1 MNTKCIYDD
10 AAENSIM
17 QTITI
22 AVSAILIASGL
33 VTAPGL
39 INNARDN
46 NATTDLANIAY
57 AEEML
62 LGTSGQY
69 HASLTQAQADSS
81 GFWLGKQENIKYSLS
96 GKVSSHKALV
106 CSDPNWHYL
115 VKATSSSGKTFFRAS
130 GSAVTS
136 TDIAKLKVPSCITNL
151 PAYSEFISGAVEAPN
166 PTTPVNPDPPVVVE
180 APLAFTTAASQS
192 RLINRSMAMDLGT
205 NSTKSTTYSVVDGE
219 LPTGTTLKDSAITGD
234 VTKGGTYNFTI
245 EAKTPTQTAEQDF
258 TVKVVLTEAAG
269 WSAESPLNEQA
280 HDWKYV
286 RMSPSKQYQLAND
299 GSGTFR
305 SADYGSSWTKVASFT
320 GDYVLSVSNDG
331 MKMWAG
337 SRANGDIQ
345 RSLDGGLTWTKMKS
359 MGSKVTFMEMSE
371 DGSTVVVSFAGVS
384 GVYNYNNGLTAT
396 STPSQTQLYA
406 STHYS
411 MVGANKGGGFVLAM
425 SYSEDRIRVARTPS
439 DNTYVTV
446 AGSGFGR
453 GFWMGKYGTA
463 DDNITGI
470 NKDGVVWKS
479 TNGGYNWTKGVT
491 TPMLN
496 ITELEVTS
504 SGHIVVINDGKLFL
518 SKDAGATWTNISPNP
533 DDTYVSVE
541 TTADNGIT
549 LVSSQVGGK
558 GGYVYNF
565 TGTL

>member
-46 NATTDLANIAY
+46 NARTDLANVAY

-62 LGTSGQY
+62 MGTSGQY
-69 HASLTQAQADSS
+69 HASLTQAQADAS
-81 GFWLGKQENIKYSLS
+81 GFWLGKQENIKYTLS

-106 CSDPNWHYL
+106 CNDPNWHYL
-115 VKATSSSGKTFFRAS
+115 AKATSSSGKTFFRAS

-136 TDIAKLKVPSCITNL
+136 TDITKLNVPSCITNL
-151 PAYSEFISGAVEAPN
+151 PAYSEFISGSVEAPN
-166 PTTPVNPDPPVVVE
+166 PITPVNPDPPVVVE
-180 APLAFTTAASQS
+180 APLAFTTAATQS

-205 NSTKSTTYSVVDGE
+205 NSAKSTTYSVVDGE
-219 LPTGTTLKDSAITGD
+219 LPTGTALKDSTITGD
-234 VTKGGTYNFTI
+234 VTKSGTYNFTI

-258 TVKVVLTEAAG
+258 TVKVVLTEAPG

-299 GSGTFR
+299 GSSTFR
-305 SADYGSSWTKVASFT
+305 SADYGSSWTKVAAFT

-331 MKMWAG
+331 TKMWAA

-345 RSLDGGLTWTKMKS
+345 RSLDGGLTWMKLKA
-359 MGSKVTFMEMSE
+359 MGTKVTFMEMSE
-371 DGSTVVVSFAGVS
+371 SGNGVVVAYEKSAAYHYTNLAGP
-384 GVYNYNNGLTAT
+384 TT
-396 STPSQTQLYA
+396 TPTQLSVYTA
-406 STHYS
+406 THYS
-411 MVGANKGGGFVLAM
+411 MVGSPIDGGFVIAN
-425 SYSEDRIRVARTPS
+425 SYKPDIIRVFTSPS
-439 DNTYVTV
+439 TNTYKTVT
-446 AGSGFGR
+446 GSGFGL

-463 DDNITGI
+463 DSNITGI
-470 NKDGVVWKS
+470 NTKGEVWKS
-479 TNGGYNWTKGVT
+479 TDNGNNWTKGVT

-504 SGHIVVINDGKLFL
+504 AGYIVVINDGKLFL
-518 SKDAGATWTNISPNP
+518 SKDAGATWTDISPNP

-541 TTADNGIT
+541 TTANNGIT